1 MLKYSFAHEND
12 YFYLEERRMN
22 EIDRDPVGPAEP
34 VEERPVPPGP
44 ARSLP
49 DADSAP
55 KWETARPSIVT
66 LLVNPRTFFEALERG
81 EVSLLV
87 PALIVLAVGAVGAV
101 AAYQI
106 SAVLMDAMRI
116 PGVEGIGGVI
126 GIIGAIS
133 ALLGTLFF
141 WVIYSAVFFIISMAF
156 NGRGDFTRLLAYVGY
171 GHLPQVIGGLVSTVL
186 TWNYLSNLRIPPLT
200 TPEAIQEWTTSLV
213 QAPTMQLAAIVGLLF
228 LLWSANI
235 WIFGVRTGRKLSTR
249 DAAITVLVPVVLY
262 ILYTLYTLV
271 G

>member
-1 MLKYSFAHEND
+1 
-12 YFYLEERRMN
+12 MN
-22 EIDRDPVGPAEP
+22 EIDRDPMAAAGSAGEVMVSSVPEQSPPEPA
-34 VEERPVPPGP
+34 
-44 ARSLP
+44 
-49 DADSAP
+49 SAP
-55 KWETARPSIVT
+55 RPETAQPSIVT
-66 LLVNPRTFFEALERG
+66 LLVNPRAFFEALERG

-106 SAVLMDAMRI
+106 SAVLMDAMQI

-141 WVIYSAVFFIISMAF
+141 WVIYTAVFFVISMAF

-171 GHLPQVIGGLVSTVL
+171 GHLPQVIGGLVSTAL

-200 TPEAIQEWTTSLV
+200 TPEAIQEWTTTLV
-213 QAPTMQLAAIVGLLF
+213 QAPTMQLATIVSLLF

-249 DAAITVLVPVVLY
+249 DAAITVLVPVLLY
-262 ILYTLYTLV
+262 ILYSLYTLV
-271 G
+271 GLA